1 MQGITDREGRL
12 LHNAEFGSKRR
23 TTVRFQQEWVMA
35 SEWQVDKGIIGKFF
49 EIGNEWALKDGKL
62 VAVQV
67 KTQDQK
73 AFIDLLKAFA

>member
-1 MQGITDREGRL
+1 
-12 LHNAEFGSKRR
+12 
-23 TTVRFQQEWVMA
+23 MA